1 VTAVRPAR
9 QRLDEDTTVEV
20 RPLRY
25 RCDQGCWT
33 VGSPDTGD
41 AVDVPEIAITVLRA
55 LEAGK
60 TLSEA
65 ALVAEHAH
73 GAQPDVLSF
82 VEELAE
88 LGFVRLPDQRT
99 DKLAAPEP
107 AGLRLNWVTP
117 RLVSW
122 AFRPATVVLVAAF
135 IVAAVSVAVVKGRLG
150 VSYHAFFA
158 SRYPGVSLAWSLG
171 VVTISALLHEFW
183 HLAAARSAGIPAR
196 IGLST
201 RLVFLTAQ
209 TAAPLMWLAS
219 RRQRLCFYLAGMTSD
234 LVLAAASIL
243 VAAECKSGTWPAT
256 MASSAALILLLGVLD
271 QFAFCLRT
279 DVYLVIQEMLRCR
292 NLFEDARAYARFR
305 VRSAGRMRR
314 QRALL
319 DPTLELP
326 AHERQPVRLYSAF
339 MVAGSA
345 GLLIVTAVYWLP
357 ISIALYA
364 RASDEVASAQPWQ
377 VVDGLSTL
385 AVETGSLAL
394 LICLLVLRWRRRSR
408 SQSR

>member
-1 VTAVRPAR
+1 VTAVGPAQR
-9 QRLDEDTTVEV
+9 RLDADATVEV

-33 VGSPDTGD
+33 VGNLATGD

-55 LEAGK
+55 LEAGN

-65 ALVAEHAH
+65 ARVAEEAH
-73 GAQPDVLSF
+73 GEDPDVLAF

-88 LGFVRLPDQRT
+88 LGFVRLPDERT
-99 DKLAAPEP
+99 DRLAAKP
-107 AGLRLNWVTP
+107 AGLYLNWVTP

-122 AFRPATVVLVAAF
+122 AFSPMSVVLVAAF
-135 IVAAVSVAVVKGRLG
+135 IAAAVSLAIVKGRLG
-150 VSYHAFFA
+150 ISYQAFFA

-171 VVTISALLHEFW
+171 VVTVSALLHEFW

-201 RLVFLTAQ
+201 RLIFLTAQ

-234 LVLAAASIL
+234 LVLAAAAIL
-243 VAAECKSGTWPAT
+243 VATWCQSGTWPAT

-279 DVYLVIQEMLRCR
+279 DVYLVIQEMLHCR
-292 NLFEDARAYARFR
+292 NLFGDARAYARFR
-305 VRSAGRMRR
+305 VRYAARRGRE
-314 QRALL
+314 QALR
-319 DPTLELP
+319 DPTLDLP
-326 AHERQPVRLYSAF
+326 AHERRPVRLYSVF

-345 GLLIVTAVYWLP
+345 ALLTITAVYWLP
-357 ISIALYA
+357 ISIALCV
-364 RASDEVASAQPWQ
+364 RAADEVGSAQPSQ

-385 AVETGSLAL
+385 AAEAGTLAL
-394 LICLLVLRWRRRSR
+394 LTCLLALRWRRRARSR
-408 SQSR
+408 AR